1 MKKFFSSKTNIMA
14 IVTLGTAIAKAV
26 GVDIPIEIFIGEGG
40 LIDLFM
46 RMGIIKLDTKLERPQ
61 HY

>member
-40 LIDLFM
+40 LIALFM
-46 RMGIIKLDTKLERPQ
+46 RMGIIKLDTKLKRPQ
-61 HY
+61 F

>member
-1 MKKFFSSKTNIMA
+1 MA

-40 LIDLFM
+40 LIALFM